1 MIRFKKAR
9 TFDQQVKGAQ
19 MFDDVIEKFNPY
31 HDPKTGRFTSGKG
44 GGGAG
49 GAVYTIPKNTKAL
62 RQLVE
67 RERKRFGVDAG
78 ATKIDPAD
86 IAKGD
91 HSISKHLGEDGRL
104 TPERE
109 LLHEAAVYKFLDG
122 VEKAQQ
128 GEQTFYLMGGGPA
141 AGKSSVIKSGQVDVP
156 GGKKAVQVDVDEC
169 KKLLPEYQQMVKS
182 GDPKAAAFAHEESSA
197 LSKRVIDVAC
207 KNGYN
212 VVLDGTGD
220 GSTKGVIKK
229 IDNAKASGM
238 KVTGVYVTCDTET
251 AVARSN
257 ARAAKTGREV
267 PEFVVR
273 NTHAA
278 VSRILPEVADRF
290 DNVQLFDTNGSGQA
304 PKLIATGGSG
314 KGLTVVKGCE
324 AEFQSFID
332 KGK

>member
-1 MIRFKKAR
+1 MIFVKKAR
-9 TFDQQVKGAQ
+9 TFEQHVEGAQ
-19 MFDDVIEKFNPY
+19 MFNDVIEKFNPY
-31 HDPKTGRFTSGKG
+31 HDKLGRFTSG
-44 GGGAG
+44 GAA
-49 GAVYTIPKNTKAL
+49 GAMYAIPKNTKAL
-62 RQLVE
+62 QQLVE
-67 RERKRFGVDAG
+67 RERKRFGVNAG

-86 IAKGD
+86 IANGN
-91 HSISKHLGEDGRL
+91 HSISKHLDKDGRL
-104 TPERE
+104 TRERE

-122 VEKAQQ
+122 VEKAQA

-141 AGKSSVIKSGQVDVP
+141 AGKSSVIKSGQVEVP
-156 GGKKAVQVDVDEC
+156 DRKKAVQVDVDEC

-220 GSTKGVIKK
+220 GSTNGVLKK
-229 IDNAKASGM
+229 INNAKASGM
-238 KVTGVYVTCDTET
+238 KVAGVYVTCDTDT

-278 VSRILPEVADRF
+278 VSRILPEVADKF
-290 DNVQLFDTNGSGQA
+290 DTVQLFDTNGNGKA
-304 PKLIATGGSG
+304 PKLIATGGNG
-314 KGLTVVKGCE
+314 KGLTVVNGCE
-324 AEFQSFID
+324 KEFQGFID

>member
-9 TFDQQVKGAQ
+9 TFDQQVEGART
-19 MFDDVIEKFNPY
+19 FNDVIEKFNPY
-31 HDPKTGRFTSGKG
+31 HDPKTGRFASGGSKG
-44 GGGAG
+44 AAFFMPKSGNTLQQYVEAGRKKYGGM
-49 GAVYTIPKNTKAL
+49 NT
-62 RQLVE
+62 
-67 RERKRFGVDAG
+67 GS
-78 ATKIDPAD
+78 TKIDPTD
-86 IAKGD
+86 IEKGQ
-91 HSISKHLGEDGRL
+91 HSISKHLDKDGKL

-109 LLHEAAVYKFLDG
+109 LVHEAAVYAFLDG
-122 VEKAQQ
+122 VEKAQGQ
-128 GEQTFYLMGGGPA
+128 GTFYLMGGGPA

-156 GGKKAVQVDVDEC
+156 GKKQAVQVDVDEC
-169 KKLLPEYQQMVKS
+169 KKMLPEYQQMVKS

-220 GSTKGVIKK
+220 GSVKGVLKK
-229 IDNAKASGM
+229 IDSAKANGM

-278 VSRILPEVADRF
+278 VSRILPEVADKF
-290 DNVQLFDTNGSGQA
+290 DSVQLFDTNGSGQP
-304 PKLIATGGSG
+304 PKLIASGGSG
-314 KGLTVVKGCE
+314 KGLQVVKGCE
-324 AEFQSFID
+324 TEYQSFVN